1 MKRSQSAQFQSKLPK
16 NLSTEH
22 ALDRLTF
29 GQRPGDAGALSNA
42 AAQEMDGAATGS
54 AAGETVSIARDF
66 AAESARNPAAA
77 SAAIEHP
84 GGVEREDGV
93 AGRFD
98 SSRGGATPCRRLKK
112 WMERQLHPLL
122 EKRLRP
128 VETLRLRLLAIRQR
142 YPRQQ
147 NIPAVLNGMTVLLDD
162 PILRAA
168 AQRYAGYFRLAGQGW
183 RRW

>member
-1 MKRSQSAQFQSKLPK
+1 MKRWQSAQFQSKLPK

-29 GQRPGDAGALSNA
+29 GQRPGDAGALSK
-42 AAQEMDGAATGS
+42 
-54 AAGETVSIARDF
+54 
-66 AAESARNPAAA
+66 
-77 SAAIEHP
+77 P
-84 GGVEREDGV
+84 G
-93 AGRFD
+93 
-98 SSRGGATPCRRLKK
+98 LKK
-112 WMERQLHPLL
+112 WMELQPHPQRIHEDPLL

-128 VETLRLRLLAIRQR
+128 LETLRLSPLEIRQR

-147 NIPAVLNGMTVLLDD
+147 NILAVLNGKTVLPDD
-162 PILRAA
+162 PILCAA